1 MTRCH
6 RREMLKMRN
15 KKIKKTRPSN
25 NKRPFPGTQS
35 TTALFS
41 ISNQKPNLTNYPIIL
56 RLLLLKIGRIETCA
70 GGPKSSRNWK
80 LTLAKKTRNVRF
92 TTRKRSGR
100 KTRIVMMLG
109 FAQSETLKNSMKG
122 IFSTQQSAI
131 VTEEQFLRIFQL
143 VLQINWTRE
152 CMIFSVANPSSK
164 NDFCVRSLKQ
174 IAFVTQ

>member
-15 KKIKKTRPSN
+15 KKIKKTWPSN

-56 RLLLLKIGRIETCA
+56 RLLSLKIGRIETCA
-70 GGPKSSRNWK
+70 GGPKFSRNLK
-80 LTLAKKTRNVRF
+80 STLAKKTRNVRF

-100 KTRIVMMLG
+100 KTKIVMMLG
-109 FAQSETLKNSMKG
+109 FEQSETLKNSMRE
-122 IFSTQQSAI
+122 IFSTQLSTI
-131 VTEEQFLRIFQL
+131 VTEEQYLKIFQL
-143 VLQINWTRE
+143 VLQINWTHE
-152 CMIFSVANPSSK
+152 CMIFSVGNPSSK
-164 NDFCVRSLKQ
+164 NDFCVHSWK
-174 IAFVTQ
+174 